1 MRAFLLIFFIFLTHC
16 GYNWG
21 YQNRSL
27 PGGHKTVFVEMFKNQ
42 TQTPGIEAYFTDALN
57 RELERSGFV
66 TVTTKDKA
74 ELILEGEIIIVNNRG
89 TATINSFLAKDFSN
103 PDPDLRTTRKFPA
116 SMFTGYNVQVVTNVK
131 AVRARDDRSIWQTS
145 LNGQQNYR
153 GALLL
158 KQGVRSSNVLY
169 NHSRKKQ
176 TIKLVAKDMMNEAFD
191 RLTENF

>member
-1 MRAFLLIFFIFLTHC
+1 M
-16 GYNWG
+16 
-21 YQNRSL
+21 
-27 PGGHKTVFVEMFKNQ
+27 FVEMFKNQ